1 MASAQ
6 AEQDLL
12 WMSREWWRE
21 KLAGLEE
28 RGGRRMASDR
38 PGQSLIGWMSPG
50 REGKPVE
57 HLFGALFMVS
67 QLLMGEIAAGAVFS
81 CCGSVGFGPSLSKRL
96 RLPLWVT
103 KGLVGRQHGGRG

>member
-1 MASAQ
+1 MDVEGMVAGKALMAGAV
-6 AEQDLL
+6 
-12 WMSREWWRE
+12 
-21 KLAGLEE
+21 
-28 RGGRRMASDR
+28 GGRRMASDR
-38 PGQSLIGWMSPG
+38 RGQSLIGWMSPG

-96 RLPLWVT
+96 RLPLWVA